1 MTYLDLAPAISALR
15 SRPEE
20 FEFSHDSL
28 HHLRS
33 RHRFHFVSE
42 DDVRIDAACDCAQL
56 RASREQARALH
67 GAYREWRASYWRSV
81 EINREFASHFE
92 PPPLWR
98 RWAIWLLKR
107 LSQPTRDRHSLLKTP
122 PSLQPIGS
130 D

>member
-15 SRPEE
+15 SRPED

-28 HHLRS
+28 YHLRS

-42 DDVRIDAACDCAQL
+42 GDVRIDAACDCAQL
-56 RASREQARALH
+56 RASREQAKALH

-92 PPPLWR
+92 PLPLWR
-98 RWAIWLLKR
+98 RVAIGLLKR
-107 LSQPTRDRHSLLKTP
+107 LSQPKPERHSPRKSV
-122 PSLQPIGS
+122 PSFQPVGG